1 MQTGDGQDKNTQNIV
16 CDMDKSVYLHFK
28 FEELLTNLKEMKH
41 INSIVNIV
49 LTVGLI
55 VLYILH
61 FTGTNNGKCT
71 PRAAGSDSTSFSA
84 QLPIAY
90 INVDSLLLNY
100 NYSKDLNEVLI
111 RKRENA
117 QATLTEKARKLDGEM
132 KEFQRKRENNAFLSE
147 QSFKSQQQALLKK
160 QQDLQ
165 QLEETLTQQLGKEQQ
180 KMNEQ
185 LRDSIYKFLREYNK
199 DHKYQMILSNTM
211 NDNIMVAD
219 NMYNITNEVV
229 EMLNSKYVKAEE

>member
-1 MQTGDGQDKNTQNIV
+1 
-16 CDMDKSVYLHFK
+16 
-28 FEELLTNLKEMKH
+28 MKH

-49 LTVGLI
+49 LAVGLI

-61 FTGTNNGKCT
+61 FTGTNNGKSS
-71 PRAAGSDSTSFSA
+71 PRVAGSDSISLSA

-132 KEFQRKRENNAFLSE
+132 KDFQRKRDNNAFLSE

-219 NMYNITNEVV
+219 NVYNITNEVV
-229 EMLNSKYVKAEE
+229 ELLNSKYVKAEE

>member
-1 MQTGDGQDKNTQNIV
+1 
-16 CDMDKSVYLHFK
+16 
-28 FEELLTNLKEMKH
+28 MKH
-41 INSIVNIV
+41 INTIVNVV
-49 LTVGLI
+49 LAVGLI

-61 FTGTNNGKCT
+61 FTGHNNVKPT
-71 PRAAGSDSTSFSA
+71 PRTAGTDSTSLSA

-117 QATLTEKARKLDGEM
+117 QATLTEKARKLDAEM
-132 KEFQRKRENNAFLSE
+132 KEFQRKRDNNAFLSE

-165 QLEETLTQQLGKEQQ
+165 QLEESLTQQLGKEQQ

-185 LRDSIYKFLREYNK
+185 LRDSIYKFLQEYNK

-219 NMYNITNEVV
+219 NAYNITNEVV
-229 EMLNSKYVKAEE
+229 ELLNSKYVKAEE

>member
-1 MQTGDGQDKNTQNIV
+1 MKKTNI
-16 CDMDKSVYLHFK
+16 
-28 FEELLTNLKEMKH
+28 
-41 INSIVNIV
+41 IINIV
-49 LTVGLI
+49 LAIGLI

-61 FTGTNNGKCT
+61 FTMGGSSKISNKVS
-71 PRAAGSDSTSFSA
+71 GSDTISYGA

-117 QATLTEKARKLDGEM
+117 QATLTEKARKLDAEM
-132 KEFQRKRENNAFLSE
+132 KEFQRKHENNAFLSE
-147 QSFKSQQQALLKK
+147 QSFKSQQQALMKK

-165 QLEETLTQQLGKEQQ
+165 TLEDNLTQALMKEQQ

-199 DHKYQMILSNTM
+199 DHKYEMIISNTM
-211 NDNIMVAD
+211 NDNIMVARPV
-219 NMYNITNEVV
+219 YNITNEIV
-229 EMLNSKYVKAEE
+229 ELLNSKYVKSED

>member
-1 MQTGDGQDKNTQNIV
+1 
-16 CDMDKSVYLHFK
+16 
-28 FEELLTNLKEMKH
+28 MKH
-41 INSIVNIV
+41 INTIVNIV
-49 LTVGLI
+49 LAVGLI

-61 FTGTNNGKCT
+61 FTGSTNGKPAT
-71 PRAAGSDSTSFSA
+71 RVVGSESTSLSA

-132 KEFQRKRENNAFLSE
+132 KEFQRKRDNNAFLSE

-180 KMNEQ
+180 KMNKQ

-219 NMYNITNEVV
+219 NAYNITNEVV
-229 EMLNSKYVKAEE
+229 ELLNSKYVKAEE

>member
-1 MQTGDGQDKNTQNIV
+1 MKNINTIV
-16 CDMDKSVYLHFK
+16 H
-28 FEELLTNLKEMKH
+28 
-41 INSIVNIV
+41 IV
-49 LTVGLI
+49 LAIGLI

-61 FTGTNNGKCT
+61 FTVGGSSKTSH
-71 PRAAGSDSTSFSA
+71 RVSGSDSTAIGA

-117 QATLTEKARKLDGEM
+117 QATLTEKARKLDAEM
-132 KEFQRKRENNAFLSE
+132 KEFQRKHENNAFLSE
-147 QSFKSQQQALLKK
+147 QSFKSQQQALMKK

-165 QLEETLTQQLGKEQQ
+165 TLEDNLTQDLMKEQQ

-185 LRDSIYKFLREYNK
+185 LRDSIYKFLQEYNK
-199 DHKYQMILSNTM
+199 DHKYEMIISNTM
-211 NDNIMVAD
+211 NDNIMVAKPV
-219 NMYNITNEVV
+219 YNITNEIV
-229 EMLNSKYVKAEE
+229 ELLNSKYVKAED

>member
-1 MQTGDGQDKNTQNIV
+1 
-16 CDMDKSVYLHFK
+16 
-28 FEELLTNLKEMKH
+28 MKH

-49 LTVGLI
+49 LGIGLI

-61 FTGTNNGKCT
+61 FTGTNNGK
-71 PRAAGSDSTSFSA
+71 PASKAAGSDSTSLSA

-185 LRDSIYKFLREYNK
+185 LRDSIYKFLQEYNK
-199 DHKYQMILSNTM
+199 DKKYQMILSNTM

-219 NMYNITNEVV
+219 NAYNITNEVV

>member
-1 MQTGDGQDKNTQNIV
+1 
-16 CDMDKSVYLHFK
+16 
-28 FEELLTNLKEMKH
+28 MKH

-49 LTVGLI
+49 LAIGLI

-61 FTGTNNGKCT
+61 FTGAGNGKPAT
-71 PRAAGSDSTSFSA
+71 RVAGSDSTSLSA

-132 KEFQRKRENNAFLSE
+132 KEFQRKRDNNAFLSE
-147 QSFKSQQQALLKK
+147 QSFKSQQQTLLKK

-165 QLEETLTQQLGKEQQ
+165 QLEESLTQQLSKEQQ

-219 NMYNITNEVV
+219 NAYNITNEVV
-229 EMLNSKYVKAEE
+229 ELLNSKYVKAEE

>member
-1 MQTGDGQDKNTQNIV
+1 
-16 CDMDKSVYLHFK
+16 
-28 FEELLTNLKEMKH
+28 MKH
-41 INSIVNIV
+41 INTIVNVI
-49 LTVGLI
+49 LAIGLI

-61 FTGTNNGKCT
+61 FAGT
-71 PRAAGSDSTSFSA
+71 GSDKPITRGVVSDSASVST

-165 QLEETLTQQLGKEQQ
+165 QLEENLTQQLGKEQQ

-185 LRDSIYKFLREYNK
+185 LRDSIYKFLQAYNK
-199 DHKYQMILSNTM
+199 DKKYQMILSNTM

-219 NMYNITNEVV
+219 NAYNITNEIV
-229 EMLNSKYVKAEE
+229 ELLNSKYVKAEE

>member
-1 MQTGDGQDKNTQNIV
+1 
-16 CDMDKSVYLHFK
+16 
-28 FEELLTNLKEMKH
+28 MKH

-49 LTVGLI
+49 LAVGLI

-61 FTGTNNGKCT
+61 FTGTNNGKSN
-71 PRAAGSDSTSFSA
+71 PRAAGSDSMSLSA

-117 QATLTEKARKLDGEM
+117 QATLTEKVNKLDGEM
-132 KEFQRKRENNAFLSE
+132 KEFQRKRDNNAFLSE

-219 NMYNITNEVV
+219 NVYNITNEVV

>member
-1 MQTGDGQDKNTQNIV
+1 
-16 CDMDKSVYLHFK
+16 
-28 FEELLTNLKEMKH
+28 
-41 INSIVNIV
+41 
-49 LTVGLI
+49 
-55 VLYILH
+55 
-61 FTGTNNGKCT
+61 
-71 PRAAGSDSTSFSA
+71 
-84 QLPIAY
+84 
-90 INVDSLLLNY
+90 LLLNY

-117 QATLTEKARKLDGEM
+117 QATLTEKARKLDAEM
-132 KEFQRKRENNAFLSE
+132 KEFQRKRDNNAFLSE

-165 QLEETLTQQLGKEQQ
+165 QLEESLTQQLGKEQQ

-185 LRDSIYKFLREYNK
+185 LRDSIYKFLQEYNK

-219 NMYNITNEVV
+219 NAYNITNEVV
-229 EMLNSKYVKAEE
+229 ELLNAKYVKAEE

>member
-1 MQTGDGQDKNTQNIV
+1 
-16 CDMDKSVYLHFK
+16 
-28 FEELLTNLKEMKH
+28 MKH
-41 INSIVNIV
+41 INTIVNIV
-49 LTVGLI
+49 LAIGLI

-61 FTGTNNGKCT
+61 FTGTSNVKSA
-71 PRAAGSDSTSFSA
+71 PRTRGSDSTSFSA

-100 NYSKDLNEVLI
+100 NYSKDLNDVLI

-132 KEFQRKRENNAFLSE
+132 KEFQRKRDNNAFLSE

-185 LRDSIYKFLREYNK
+185 LRDSIYKFLQEYNK
-199 DHKYQMILSNTM
+199 DKKYQMILSNTM

-219 NMYNITNEVV
+219 NAYNITNEVV
-229 EMLNSKYVKAEE
+229 ELLNSKYVKAEE